1 MHIPRNCLLSVV
13 LLGTAGLIMTGCAV
27 FRSDG
32 GDEKPVEVRVE
43 VEAPIESV
51 DILVLE
57 SFPAQY
63 MVHIVSGLPN
73 GCADYER
80 TELLARDGDTFRIR
94 VTNTMPEDPETACDL
109 VYRTHESNLNLGS
122 PNFVSG
128 TTYTLDVNGTTE
140 TFVAQ

>member
-1 MHIPRNCLLSVV
+1 MHIPRNRLLNLV
-13 LLGTAGLIMTGCAV
+13 LLGVAALSMGGCAV
-27 FRSDG
+27 FRADG

-51 DILVLE
+51 DVLTLE
-57 SFPAQY
+57 SFPPQY

-73 GCADYER
+73 GCAEYER
-80 TELLARDGDTFRIR
+80 TELLSRDTDTFHIR

-122 PNFVSG
+122 ANFVSG
-128 TTYTLDVNGTTE
+128 TTYTVDVNGTKT